1 MSDVAGRTVAD
12 VMHADIEGLP
22 ASVTV
27 GQLRAWFAI
36 SASRRL
42 AVLAS
47 DNQYVAALT
56 PANLATDAPEDRPAL
71 DFAVPHPTIAP
82 GMPAA
87 AGRDLAIATT
97 PHRVPVV
104 DDDGHLHGVLALT
117 TDLKYFAC
125 RPTPAPTSSP
135 ADA

>member
-1 MSDVAGRTVAD
+1 MVAD
-12 VMHADIEGLP
+12 VMHADVEGLA
-22 ASVTV
+22 ASLTV

-42 AVLAS
+42 AVIAV
-47 DNQYVAALT
+47 DGQYVAALT
-56 PANLATDAPEDRPAL
+56 PASLGPDAPDDRPAL
-71 DFAVPHPTIAP
+71 DFAAPYPTISP

-87 AGRDLAIATT
+87 AGRDLAVATN

-117 TDLKYFAC
+117 TDRMHFAC
-125 RPTPAPTSSP
+125 RPAPAPG
-135 ADA
+135 